1 MKAYLLVGPA
11 SVDGCGRI
19 TRRSPLF
26 VVGGGSFSPHRRRLA
41 PVMASAPV
49 NGKQNHYGRP
59 WRFALR
65 LRRRYQEGLSSSRSQ
80 VLSFVF
86 YSITKFLHVSQRSA
100 LLMEPSVIVLNTSV
114 AFHIL
119 TLHEYHPDV
128 SKDPRA
134 DEVFKNIRLAYDILS
149 NETSRNQ
156 YDRSL
161 KFQEDTSGP
170 FRGNRDFNQ
179 EFDDEIRIYRWSDL
193 RQRMRH
199 ERYWKQYKAREENSS
214 SYDEADE
221 AFEEGTTDE
230 ERGPFVE
237 VLRSA
242 FLSLFLMQT
251 IGSRLS
257 LTGGILLTMCLSFA
271 SWACGKTSSSAVALV
286 VVAMWVGS
294 NLARYAPVP
303 QGALLTLLYMSFK
316 LQTDLN

>member
-49 NGKQNHYGRP
+49 NGKQSHYAVLGVLPSASAADIKKAYRLL
-59 WRFALR
+59 AL
-65 LRRRYQEGLSSSRSQ
+65 
-80 VLSFVF
+80 
-86 YSITKFLHVSQRSA
+86 K
-100 LLMEPSVIVLNTSV
+100 MEPSVIVLNTSV